1 MERTQRKYANSRD
14 ARVAAYKKT
23 PFDKE
28 EKLRITFDFDKVR
41 FSKLKG
47 LLGEMA
53 ALPID
58 DYIVIYNPAKQD
70 NILIAK
76 AI

>member
-1 MERTQRKYANSRD
+1 MLEHGI
-14 ARVAAYKKT
+14 
-23 PFDKE
+23 KE
-28 EKLRITFDFDKVR
+28 SAIKFDFDKVL
-41 FSKLKG
+41 FGKLKG

-58 DYIVIYNPAKQD
+58 EYIVIYNPAKQD